1 MISQENP
8 HLYALVAGET
18 SGDTLGS
25 GLMMAIKRRDPL
37 AQFIG
42 IGGPKMVHQGMFSS
56 ANMEDLSVMGITEVL
71 LKLPK
76 ILKIRNRVIKTII
89 EAKPCVFIGI
99 DLPDFNLYV
108 EQKVKAQGIPTV
120 HYVSP
125 SVWAWREGRIE
136 KIRKA
141 CDEVLALLPFEEEW
155 YRKHD
160 MACTYVGHTLANY
173 IPVNISMQQA
183 RERIDLIHH
192 SVEPVKR
199 YVMGILPGSRR
210 GVISKMLP
218 IYAQTARKVKKKL
231 PETVFICTVP
241 SLELATTML
250 LKTPFAV
257 AYKVSPLTALIAR
270 RLLKVKVY
278 SLPNLIAGRKVVKE
292 FIQEDCTPQLLAEEM
307 HKLLIFDNI
316 LMKKEFEEIHRSM
329 ICNSDELACDA
340 VFKVIHRHYDDLPP
354 LESEANIENSE
365 PVITSEP
372 EEENPSSDNTDKDYQ
387 A

>member
-231 PETVFICTVP
+231 PETVFICTADRICRQL
-241 SLELATTML
+241 SGCDC
-250 LKTPFAV
+250 
-257 AYKVSPLTALIAR
+257 LI
-270 RLLKVKVY
+270 
-278 SLPNLIAGRKVVKE
+278 
-292 FIQEDCTPQLLAEEM
+292 
-307 HKLLIFDNI
+307 
-316 LMKKEFEEIHRSM
+316 
-329 ICNSDELACDA
+329 
-340 VFKVIHRHYDDLPP
+340 
-354 LESEANIENSE
+354 
-365 PVITSEP
+365 
-372 EEENPSSDNTDKDYQ
+372 
-387 A
+387 